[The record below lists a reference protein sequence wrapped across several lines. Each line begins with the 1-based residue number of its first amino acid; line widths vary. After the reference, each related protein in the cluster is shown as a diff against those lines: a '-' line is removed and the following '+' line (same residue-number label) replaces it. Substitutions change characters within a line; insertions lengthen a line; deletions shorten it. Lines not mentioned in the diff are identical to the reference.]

1 VCILDKLEEYLKST
15 YFLNSDSETVVSLA
29 NEIAKDTTNTI
40 EKAVKIFYWTRDEI
54 LYNPYETFTPLKEK
68 NRASHVISV
77 KKGWCVQKACVLATL
92 ARALGIPSRL
102 HFADIRNHQVPEKLK
117 KLMGTDLF
125 VYHGF
130 AELYLNDHWFNAVPA
145 FNITMCQKLNLP
157 TVEFD
162 GIDLNKGSLSKTL
175 PNDEMYIEYIT
186 DRGVSS
192 DLPLEKIF
200 KTSEAYYEGLVQ
212 SLSF

>member
-1 VCILDKLEEYLKST
+1 VTILDKLEEYLKPT

-145 FNITMCQKLNLP
+145 FNITMCQKLSLP
-157 TVEFD
+157 PVEFD

-175 PNDEMYIEYIT
+175 PNGEMYIEYIT

-192 DLPLEKIF
+192 DLSLERIF
-200 KTSEAYYEGLVQ
+200 KTSAGYYEGVGQ

>member
-1 VCILDKLEEYLKST
+1 MNILDKLEEYLKPT

-29 NEIAKDTTNTI
+29 NEIVKDTTNTI

-54 LYNPYETFTPLKEK
+54 LYNPYETFTPLQEK

-130 AELYLNDHWFNAVPA
+130 AELYLNDHWLNAVPA

-157 TVEFD
+157 PVEFD
-162 GIDLNKGSLSKTL
+162 GIDSNKGSLSKTL
-175 PNDEMYIEYIT
+175 PNGQMYIEYIT

-200 KTSEAYYEGLVQ
+200 NTSAAYYEGLGQ